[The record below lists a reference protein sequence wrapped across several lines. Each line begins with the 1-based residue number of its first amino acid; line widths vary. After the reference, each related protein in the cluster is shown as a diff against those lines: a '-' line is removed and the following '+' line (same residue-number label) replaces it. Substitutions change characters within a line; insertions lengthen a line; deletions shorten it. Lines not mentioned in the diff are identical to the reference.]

1 MNSVKYNLNNILLT
15 LIDNINLKMNIKRDK
30 QYFVITIIIY

>member
-1 MNSVKYNLNNILLT
+1 MNNVKYNLNNILLI

-30 QYFVITIIIY
+30 QYFVITITIY